1 MHYLILVILLFV
13 TEWVYFKIADK
24 FNIIDKPNERSS
36 HSEVTLRGG
45 GIVFYFAVVA
55 FFIYSGFEY
64 PWFFLGL
71 TLITLISFL
80 DDVFTLSNKI
90 RLCIH
95 LVSVLLMFQQWGLF
109 DLSVIWVLL
118 SLIVVIG
125 TINAYNFMDGING
138 ITALY
143 SLAVLGL
150 LAIVNFQVNFID
162 PSLIYYSMIGTV
174 VFGFFNIRVKAKC
187 FAGDVGSVSMAFIV
201 LFMLG
206 MLLIKTENFI
216 YILFLAIYGI
226 DTVWTIFRRALK
238 KENIFKAHRSHLYQ
252 LLSNEAK
259 KNKLAVSVAYAVIQF
274 IVGYLVIAVSDC
286 SVTTQIL
293 FGIGLLFGLSAVYLV
308 LKRSLIKKY
317 NIQ

>member
-1 MHYLILVILLFV
+1 MHYLVLVILLFV

-45 GIVFYFAVVA
+45 GIVFYFAVMA
-55 FFIYSGFEY
+55 FFLYSGFEY

-90 RLCIH
+90 RLFIH

-109 DLSVIWVLL
+109 DLSVIWILL

-150 LAIVNFQVNFID
+150 LAIVNLQVNFID
-162 PSLIYYSMIGTV
+162 PSLIYYSIIGTV